1 MYVGHKNINFLNVPP
16 TFSKFMSGYI
26 FDIYV
31 AAARRRRYRM
41 PPLLAATTLLTIA
54 ACHRRMPYSATA
66 IVDAFSNNNGE
77 TVVPSHGCLL

>member
-1 MYVGHKNINFLNVPP
+1 
-16 TFSKFMSGYI
+16 
-26 FDIYV
+26 
-31 AAARRRRYRM
+31 M

-54 ACHRRMPYSATA
+54 ARHRRTPYSATA